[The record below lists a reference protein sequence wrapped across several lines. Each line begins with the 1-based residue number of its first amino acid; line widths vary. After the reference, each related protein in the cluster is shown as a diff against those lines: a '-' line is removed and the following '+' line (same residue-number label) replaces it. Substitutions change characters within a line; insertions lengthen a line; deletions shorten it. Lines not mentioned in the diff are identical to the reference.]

1 MSTGEGE
8 DPRNLPGQRDGD
20 NRARR
25 GGDSIGV
32 GGGDDSVSRIQLAAR
47 WAEAYAKDGDSL
59 ASTLK
64 RFRVAYEYID
74 AVIHGVDTPEL
85 DSEVPEPAAQ
95 PAPAAYAPPPPQ
107 WSSPAPAPPAESP
120 PSPWSRPTE
129 PGAPPPAAP
138 PPEQKPWG

>member
-95 PAPAAYAPPPPQ
+95 PAPAAYAPPPQ